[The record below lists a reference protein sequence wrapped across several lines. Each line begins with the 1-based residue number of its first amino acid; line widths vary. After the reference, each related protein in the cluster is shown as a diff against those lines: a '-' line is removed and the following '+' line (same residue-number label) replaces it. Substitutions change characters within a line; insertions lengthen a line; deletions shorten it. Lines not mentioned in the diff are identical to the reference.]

1 MVFLTPY
8 DKEIGFLDFMWSYF
22 KGVEK
27 CRYLLAVST
36 NLFDNQSYELR
47 IDKHCLIYV
56 HNKDSVEFVKHKII
70 KYKDLKEEQ
79 FPRLIKYAAGM
90 VHEEDYEVVFGD
102 IKKSNQEW
110 KIDWIKQEKIFG
122 ELLFCLVRPKNQD

>member
-1 MVFLTPY
+1 MIR
-8 DKEIGFLDFMWSYF
+8 KLDFSILCGLILRVLKNVDIYWQYQT
-22 KGVEK
+22 KP
-27 CRYLLAVST
+27 
-36 NLFDNQSYELR
+36 FDNQSYELR

-122 ELLFCLVRPKNQD
+122 ELLFCLVCPKNQD